1 MHPIGSQWRRQVTC
15 WHEQRQ
21 RVNAPRSLCVKSP
34 WDAAMRALRE
44 TTQPTMPDH
53 CQLDIYRSSP
63 TPYRWLKKYKYQL
76 WSDEPCTPSTTFTY
90 ICNMYE
96 NQLHAGSQRNLS
108 NPYYVV
114 YVPCLQSNK
123 GQVANKKSL
132 QSHCVLKLK
141 THICTM
147 IGKDVK

>member
-15 WHEQRQ
+15 WHGQRQ
-21 RVNAPRSLCVKSP
+21 RLNAPHSQSALCVKSP
-34 WDAAMRALRE
+34 WDAAMS
-44 TTQPTMPDH
+44 TQERPHSPQRLTI
-53 CQLDIYRSSP
+53 CQLDLHRSSP

-76 WSDEPCTPSTTFTY
+76 WSEEPCTPSTTFTY

-96 NQLHAGSQRNLS
+96 NQLHAGSQRSLS

-123 GQVANKKSL
+123 GQVANKNSL

-141 THICTM
+141 TYIY
-147 IGKDVK
+147 IQW